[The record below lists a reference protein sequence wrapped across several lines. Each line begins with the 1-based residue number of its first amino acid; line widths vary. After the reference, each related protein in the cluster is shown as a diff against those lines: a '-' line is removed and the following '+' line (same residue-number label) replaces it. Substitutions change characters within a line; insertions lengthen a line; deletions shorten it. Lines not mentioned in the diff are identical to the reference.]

1 LSTGPGHAAP
11 TASTAPPRSRT
22 SVLVEDGILCGTL
35 GAFVVAVFFLMIDAL
50 RGQVLYTPSLLG
62 SVLFLGKTVETSTSV
77 DMSMVFA
84 FTGLHGL
91 LFLIA
96 GTAVAWMVSEFE
108 ENPQFGMVLL
118 LIFLLVQ
125 AILFGFEV
133 TLVPNLVGALG
144 AWAVGSANILAALAM
159 FAYLLRRH
167 PGAMSRL
174 RQGWNE

>member
-1 LSTGPGHAAP
+1 LSSGPGHAAP

-22 SVLVEDGILCGTL
+22 SVLVEDSILCGAV
-35 GAFVVAVFFLMIDAL
+35 GAFVVAVFFLVIDAL

-84 FTGLHGL
+84 YTGLHGL

-118 LIFLLVQ
+118 LIFLLFQ
-125 AILFGFEV
+125 AILFGLEV
-133 TLVPNLVGALG
+133 TLAPNLVGALG
-144 AWAVGSANILAALAM
+144 AWAVGAANILAALAM

-167 PGAMSRL
+167 PNAISRL
-174 RQGWNE
+174 RQGWEE